1 MFNEKLKNY
10 SFENYNF
17 LTDYQADECIYPAL
31 VTPTGLTAVSKT
43 FQILYKNEEVILAD
57 PFIFRLNML
66 VDSNKV
72 CLYIYI
78 AEVNDIVMN

>member
-1 MFNEKLKNY
+1 M
-10 SFENYNF
+10 
-17 LTDYQADECIYPAL
+17 LTYKWVILDYQPDDCLYPAL

-43 FQILYKNEEVILAD
+43 FQILYKNEEVTLAD

-72 CLYIYI
+72 ILQVTI
-78 AEVNDIVMN
+78 